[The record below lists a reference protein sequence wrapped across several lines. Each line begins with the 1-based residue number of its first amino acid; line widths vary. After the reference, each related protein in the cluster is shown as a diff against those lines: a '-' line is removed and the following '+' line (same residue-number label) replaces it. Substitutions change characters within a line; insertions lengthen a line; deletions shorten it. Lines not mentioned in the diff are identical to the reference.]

1 MPVPY
6 IDPKTG
12 EYSHYRTVAER
23 LPQFLARFPIEDGW
37 SVRREI
43 VPFPFSEKT
52 FELLRLCIERGVSP
66 ETYGLSPPPSQVSV
80 VARLYDSRDV
90 LRASATSFGV
100 IAELKDVETIETAA
114 LGRLM
119 ASVGIAGSVQEL
131 EEALVESNVETAKAH
146 PPKVVSI
153 KDRPAPAAP
162 VARPVVEPAPV
173 AQPVVEPA
181 PVAQPDVASA
191 PVAQPVVEPAPVAQP
206 DVASAPVAQPVV
218 ESAPV
223 ARQPIPMTITTQI
236 EAVARSKG
244 VTPPSYSDVT
254 EAKAVLR
261 QLRAM

>member
-23 LPQFLARFPIEDGW
+23 LPEFLARFPIEDGW

-52 FELLRLCIERGVSP
+52 FELIRLCIERGVSP
-66 ETYGLSPPPSQVSV
+66 ETLGLALPPSQVSV
-80 VARLYDSRDV
+80 VARLFDGREV

-119 ASVGIAGSVQEL
+119 ASVGIAGSVNEL
-131 EEALVESNVETAKAH
+131 EEVLVESCVATAKATS
-146 PPKVVSI
+146 PKVVSI
-153 KDRPAPAAP
+153 KDRPTPA
-162 VARPVVEPAPV
+162 VSKPVVETPPVVQEVVPAPV
-173 AQPVVEPA
+173 VETPPVAQEVVPAPVVETPPVVQEVVPA
-181 PVAQPDVASA
+181 PAVAHHGQA
-191 PVAQPVVEPAPVAQP
+191 
-206 DVASAPVAQPVV
+206 
-218 ESAPV
+218 
-223 ARQPIPMTITTQI
+223 IPLTITSQI
-236 EAVARSKG
+236 EAVARSKQ
-244 VTPPSYSDVT
+244 VTPPSYADVT

>member
-173 AQPVVEPA
+173 AQP
-181 PVAQPDVASA
+181 DVASA